1 MDKQTNLPAGRR
13 RAGGRLRSLSRPTVA
28 ILTLTVALIAAGGIL
43 AYAEVVGPP
52 NKGGLTQFGP
62 TSGENGFP
70 AWYKDKNNVRL
81 EPCLDAD
88 DPNCAAGAPL
98 PDPSQPMSFP
108 DNFPDEF
115 FYQLADSSILPADLS
130 AADAAGHPAFKAVS
144 SFNLEGAFGGGPPK
158 AKDQIVFG
166 RVRFFY
172 KGLVPGAKYRIT
184 HPYGVDEET
193 ADDAGAI
200 RFTEDGGVSIGQF
213 GEALNSRIGP
223 FLKWD
228 TGAPAGYLGDGAT
241 EHNIVGS
248 PYSTNFVRIQG
259 IAGAKAADPVD
270 SLDVTKTQFT
280 VMGKLATTSGVGVDR
295 VTYSRTSAT
304 DGTLDVFAN
313 TQDDA
318 TPSIEV
324 TGSGFDPTPLR
335 GEAGHYGAR
344 VPFTGTPPATVTV
357 TNVSDIPASKKAADV
372 TDAVQI
378 TSATYDADLQTLTI
392 NAKSSDQLS
401 PPTLTATGYGNLDTS
416 GVLVVNNLEGSPADV
431 TVKSTAGGSA
441 TVPVTM
447 TGKGFAPTPAV
458 AFAGPDQDVVQGK
471 TVTLDGGG
479 STGAITGFS
488 WVQTAG
494 PSVTLTGANT
504 KTPTF
509 TAPTVAADTTLT
521 FELTVAG
528 PGDPAPNSVDVKVL
542 ATAPAAADSAAGP
555 DQLAAIQGST
565 ITLDGSA
572 SQHAT
577 GFIWKQTGGPNVTL
591 TGANT
596 ASPKFTMP
604 KGADSLT
611 FQLTASNA
619 NGADTTPDEV
629 VIKPKPDVITV
640 SRAQFTRSGSEWRVE
655 GTSDVFG
662 PGVTVTVYNAAG
674 TQIGTPQAVDPLGA
688 WKLRVSPSAVG
699 SSPSVTVK
707 SSSGGTRTQT
717 ATVK

>member
-1 MDKQTNLPAGRR
+1 MDEKTTLPAGRR
-13 RAGGRLRSLSRPTVA
+13 VGGRLRSLSRRAVVIVA
-28 ILTLTVALIAAGGIL
+28 LSVALIAAGGIL
-43 AYAEVVGPP
+43 AYAKVIGTA
-52 NKGGLTQFGP
+52 NAGGLTQVGP

-81 EPCLDAD
+81 EPCIDTD

-108 DNFPDEF
+108 DNFPDEM

-130 AADAAGHPAFKAVS
+130 AADAAGHPNFKAVS
-144 SFNLEGAFGGGPPK
+144 SFNLEGAFGGGAPK
-158 AKDQIVFG
+158 PNDQIVFG

-193 ADDAGAI
+193 ADSAGAI
-200 RFTEDGGVSIGQF
+200 RFTEDGGLSIGQF

-223 FLKWD
+223 FLRWD
-228 TGAPAGYLGDGAT
+228 QGAPAGYLGDGAT
-241 EHNIVGS
+241 EHNITGS

-259 IAGAKAADPVD
+259 VAGAKADDPAD

-280 VMGKLATTSGVGVDR
+280 VMGKQATTSGVGVDR

-335 GEAGHYGAR
+335 GETGHYVAH
-344 VPFTGTPPATVTV
+344 VPFTGTPPSSVTV
-357 TNVSDIPASKKAADV
+357 TNVSDVPASKKAADV
-372 TDAVQI
+372 TDAVRI
-378 TSATYDADLQTLTI
+378 TDATYDADVQKLTI
-392 NAKSSDQLS
+392 NAESSDELS
-401 PPTLTATGYGNLDTS
+401 PPTLNATGFGALDSS
-416 GVLVVNNLEGSPADV
+416 GVLVVDNLAGSPADV
-431 TVKSTAGGSA
+431 TVKSSAGGSA

-458 AFAGPDQDVVQGK
+458 AFAGTDQTVVQGK
-471 TVTLDGGG
+471 SVTLDGGG
-479 STGAITGFS
+479 STGGITGFS

-494 PSVTLTGANT
+494 PSVSLTGANT

-509 TAPTVAADTTLT
+509 TAPTVTADTTLT

-528 PGDPAPNSVDVKVL
+528 PGNPAPNSVDVTVL
-542 ATAPAAADSAAGP
+542 STAPAAADSAAGP
-555 DQLAAIQGST
+555 DQLAAVQGST

-572 SQHAT
+572 SQNAT
-577 GFIWKQTGGPNVTL
+577 GFAWKQTAGANVTL

-604 KGADSLT
+604 KGTESLT

-619 NGADTTPDEV
+619 NGPDTTPDEV
-629 VIKPKPDVITV
+629 VIKPKPDTITI

-674 TQIGTPQAVDPLGA
+674 AQIGTPQAVDTLGA
-688 WKLRVSPSAVG
+688 WKLRVAPSAVG

-717 ATVK
+717 VTVK